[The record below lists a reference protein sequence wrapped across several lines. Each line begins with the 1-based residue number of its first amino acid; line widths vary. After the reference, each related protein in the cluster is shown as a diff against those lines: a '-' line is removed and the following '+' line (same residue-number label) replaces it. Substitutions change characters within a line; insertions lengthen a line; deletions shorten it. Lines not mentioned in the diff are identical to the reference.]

1 MEITSLRIR
10 VCQPKDWQF
19 QWRDDIPPVRMT
31 MTVFELGTAEG
42 HTGVATSW
50 LPASPVEIA
59 DQANHFFRPLIVG
72 ADSNDR
78 ERLWHEMMAHAR
90 YLIMPKAASLIDIAL
105 WDLAGKEAGLPVY
118 KLLGAYR
125 EKVPT
130 YATTTSYDTIEEN
143 VEIALAIRK
152 RGYTACKIH
161 PPAQPDLD
169 IAICKAVR
177 EAVGPSYR
185 LMLDPT
191 SAYDYDQALRVGR
204 AIEKLDF
211 YWYEDPI
218 RDDDVQGLRAL
229 CDALDIMVLMG
240 ESTHRG
246 PWAFANYFNQQ
257 AGDGYR
263 AVADVVGG
271 LTGLRKVAAAAELHN
286 RRLEPHS
293 YGSTTVQAA
302 HLHHILAA
310 RNCEYF
316 EVPHPKETLDFGM
329 KTVIEIDREGFVH
342 APTAPG
348 LGFELDWDVIDNTT
362 IAEYGR

>member
-1 MEITSLRIR
+1 MKITSLRIR
-10 VCQPKDWQF
+10 VCQPKNWQF
-19 QWRDDIPPVRMT
+19 QWRDDIPPVKMT
-31 MTVFELGTAEG
+31 MTVLEIGTDLG

-59 DQANHFFRPLIVG
+59 EQANHFFRGLLLG
-72 ADSNDR
+72 ADANDR
-78 ERLWHEMMAHAR
+78 ERIWHEMMAHAR

-105 WDLAGKEAGLPVY
+105 WDLAGKQAGLPVY

-130 YATTTSYDTIEEN
+130 YATTTSYNTVEEN
-143 VEIALAIRK
+143 VEVALAIRK
-152 RGYTACKIH
+152 RGYNACKIH
-161 PPAQPDLD
+161 PPSIPDLD
-169 IAICKAVR
+169 IPICKAVR
-177 EAVGPSYR
+177 EAVGPDYR
-185 LMLDPT
+185 LMLDAT

-218 RDDDVQGLRAL
+218 RDDDIAGLREL
-229 CDALDIMVLMG
+229 CSALDIMVLMG

-246 PWAFANYFNQQ
+246 PWAYANFFNQF

-263 AVADVVGG
+263 TVCDVVGG
-271 LTGLRKVAAAAELHN
+271 ITGLRKVAAAAEVHN
-286 RRLEPHS
+286 RRVEPHS
-293 YGSTTVQAA
+293 YGSTLVQAA
-302 HLHHILAA
+302 HLHHIRAA

-329 KTVIEIDREGFVH
+329 KTTIDIDREGFVH

-348 LGFELDWDVIDNTT
+348 LGFEVDWDVIDNSTL
-362 IAEYGR
+362 AEFK

>member
-1 MEITSLRIR
+1 MKITSLRIR
-10 VCQPKDWQF
+10 VCEPKQWQF
-19 QWRDDIPPVRMT
+19 QWRDDIPPIHNT
-31 MTVFELGTAEG
+31 MTVFEIGTAEG
-42 HTGVATSW
+42 HTGVCTSW

-59 DQANHFFRPLIVG
+59 EQANHFFRPLIVG

-90 YLIMPKAASLIDIAL
+90 YLIMPKAASHIDIAL
-105 WDLAGKEAGLPVY
+105 WDLAGKQAGLPVY

-125 EKVPT
+125 DKVPT
-130 YATTTSYDTIEEN
+130 YATTTSYDTVEKN
-143 VEIALAIRK
+143 VEVALAIKK
-152 RGYTACKIH
+152 RGYNACKLH
-161 PPAQPDLD
+161 PPSIPDLD
-169 IAICKAVR
+169 IEICKAVR
-177 EAVGPSYR
+177 EAVGPDYR

-191 SAYDYDQALRVGR
+191 SAYEYDQALRVGR
-204 AIEKLDF
+204 AIEALGF

-218 RDDDVQGLRAL
+218 RDDDIAGLREL
-229 CDALDIMVLMG
+229 CRALDIMVLMG

-246 PWAFANYFNQQ
+246 PWAFANFFNAF

-271 LTGLRKVAAAAELHN
+271 LTGLRKVAAAAEVHN
-286 RRLEPHS
+286 RRVEPHS
-293 YGSTTVQAA
+293 YGSTLVQAA
-302 HLHHILAA
+302 HLHHILAS

-329 KTVIEIDREGFVH
+329 KNAIEIDADGHVH

-348 LGFELDWDVIDNTT
+348 LGFEIDWDVIENST
-362 IAEYGR
+362 IAEFR